1 MSERSLIVSVN
12 EVGFCWDGGARND
25 RALPNAV
32 RPELNEKVFVWSGD
46 VRRLRCDAVVVGRS
60 SKGHYQ
66 TETYERILTAAGVDN
81 VEQELSQ
88 QGYPRSGEARAT
100 FGYHL
105 HTRYLI
111 HVLRPRFP
119 KKYVHA
125 ARMALGRCVSSAL
138 DSAVD
143 QNCRT
148 VVFTEFWESPQ
159 GEAHPFPRNIAANLF
174 CKSLRSFLDAHAHYV
189 EKILIVSN
197 RKDDTDMLDALAK
210 YFPRNEAEAVG
221 FDLEDEEDD
230 DFPADHELTKEESY
244 RAPEYV
250 NRDGTPRRPK
260 NNEPPPEQVPEEESI
275 PQRYSRETLTE
286 IEALDAIKIA
296 GEDSQGRPILTWM
309 QQKINVKEVD
319 MDQVFRFLLQTAEDA
334 SRESRSGQEFFVVYN
349 HQGCK
354 PANVPPIPWLW
365 DKIRQL
371 VVRFETRVKK
381 VFIIG
386 DFLVRIVSVGILWN
400 LDVRDRVCF
409 IDSTEQLL
417 LQFPGGRLKRSI
429 LSELGA

>member
-1 MSERSLIVSVN
+1 MAC
-12 EVGFCWDGGARND
+12 F
-25 RALPNAV
+25 
-32 RPELNEKVFVWSGD
+32 LNG
-46 VRRLRCDAVVVGRS
+46 
-60 SKGHYQ
+60 
-66 TETYERILTAAGVDN
+66 
-81 VEQELSQ
+81 
-88 QGYPRSGEARAT
+88 
-100 FGYHL
+100 
-105 HTRYLI
+105 TRYLI